1 MQRVKIFF
9 RDKVQLSLEDINAML
24 DELVPL
30 DELKTHQF
38 SMTPAEKKAIRF
50 RAYGQPIMRMA
61 GNAIGHNVE
70 HIVNTPEEASDAK
83 ADFALH
89 AFKKYFDAQKNAA
102 DLPYLDQNDYVL
114 MYISDEKAKKIRK
127 KDTYY
132 ILAEYSPALFANVT
146 TNNGRP
152 TSLAIID
159 ERMKDI
165 YEGLTPDLKIPS
177 IDPLITD
184 AITDTLEEISQ
195 GTKDYLDLTISH
207 TAATQ
212 KATRQL
218 LIDSKKAGMKIQ
230 AAKYSDEDLRQ
241 HYVSFDN
248 SGVTSEILTTVAG
261 YFSAAAIKT
270 FENKSTY
277 DHRNMIA
284 LSKDK
289 SSNFYQMLRKF
300 YPTKTENA
308 HIRTVLLTDDIRP
321 TTRIR
326 PHEADT
332 GNFTLY
338 FENDIDGI
346 MKWVE
351 DITLPAGICYSYVDD
366 DRFRKFGGS
375 KSISLRYDETLIASD
390 NNKMVINVS
399 EILEDLLV
407 NSTILSNVIQANRD
421 GIYFS
426 ERNKIDTTDFAPSFG
441 GRNHTFL
448 RLESG
453 SQVMYTND
461 HEGET
466 YYVTAHVDINQQDI
480 PKEERL
486 DTKYTYH
493 FSTPEEAAEME
504 KYLRQCI
511 GCVLPEYVNTVS
523 RTINSRAMMIYEKNY
538 ILDESIDIDDELFRF
553 LLPDSN
559 IYFVN
564 EKFRMSTSYKMMLD
578 TEAEQMAREMF
589 KKYGMDTSKI
599 FLEMIA
605 KQGVVSRMNRSLYSS
620 MFRSIISDLKYD
632 HDYLSYY
639 MVTSIASNLEKIL
652 KFHAQNLGT
661 TDAFAKGSSEN
672 QTNVSRDIDEH
683 KMIDTKKDK

>member
-50 RAYGQPIMRMA
+50 RVYGQPIMRMA

-70 HIVNTPEEASDAK
+70 HIVNTPEETSDAK

-165 YEGLTPDLKIPS
+165 YEGLTPNLKIPS

-184 AITDTLEEISQ
+184 TITDTLEEITQ

-218 LIDSKKAGMKIQ
+218 LVDSKKAGMQVQ

-248 SGVTSEILTTVAG
+248 SGITSEILTTVAG
-261 YFSAAAIKT
+261 YFSASAIKT

-338 FENDIDGI
+338 FENDIDGV

-351 DITLPAGICYSYVDD
+351 DITLPASICYSYVDD
-366 DRFRKFGGS
+366 DRFRKFGGA

-399 EILEDLLV
+399 EILEDLFV

-421 GIYFS
+421 GIYYS

-652 KFHAQNLGT
+652 KFHAQNLAT
-661 TDAFAKGSSEN
+661 TDTYGKGSSEN
-672 QTNVSRDIDEH
+672 QTNVGRDADEH
-683 KMIDTKKDK
+683 KINDTKKDK

>member
-50 RAYGQPIMRMA
+50 RVYGQPIMRMA

-89 AFKKYFDAQKNAA
+89 AFKKYFDAQKNAS

-114 MYISDEKAKKIRK
+114 MYISDQKAKKIRK

-165 YEGLTPDLKIPS
+165 YEGLTPGLKIPS

-184 AITDTLEEISQ
+184 AITDTLEEITL

-218 LIDSKKAGMKIQ
+218 LVDSKKAGMQVQ

-300 YPTKTENA
+300 FPTKTENA

-338 FENDIDGI
+338 FENDIDGVI
-346 MKWVE
+346 KWVE
-351 DITLPAGICYSYVDD
+351 DITLPASICYSYVDD
-366 DRFRKFGGS
+366 DRFRKFGGA

-390 NNKMVINVS
+390 NNKMVINVA
-399 EILEDLLV
+399 EILEDLFV

-421 GIYFS
+421 GIYYS

-639 MVTSIASNLEKIL
+639 MVTSIASNLKKIL
-652 KFHAQNLGT
+652 DFHAKSLAT
-661 TDAFAKGSSEN
+661 TDAYGKGVSEN
-672 QTNVSRDIDEH
+672 QTNVGRDVDEH
-683 KMIDTKKDK
+683 RLHDTKKDK